1 MPTNDKEPTLLV
13 TVSFEGSVSGAT
25 ISKTYQIPKSEINDI
40 DWFGGDCGDSFFD
53 DMEDDG
59 ERFEQR
65 IEDSL
70 RGMMY
75 WDSDPET
82 GGEDEE
88 FIGYHD
94 ALDYEVDLNGFRE
107 EDFYP
112 SSN

>member
-1 MPTNDKEPTLLV
+1 MPNNDKEPTLLV
-13 TVSFEGSVSGAT
+13 TVSFEGSVSGSK
-25 ISKTYQIPKSEINDI
+25 IDKTYQVTKSEINDI

-53 DMEDDG
+53 DMEDDA
-59 ERFEQR
+59 ERFDQR
-65 IEDSL
+65 VEDSV

-82 GGEDEE
+82 GGENEE

-94 ALDYEVDLNGFRE
+94 ALTCDVDMNGYKL

-112 SSN
+112 NNK